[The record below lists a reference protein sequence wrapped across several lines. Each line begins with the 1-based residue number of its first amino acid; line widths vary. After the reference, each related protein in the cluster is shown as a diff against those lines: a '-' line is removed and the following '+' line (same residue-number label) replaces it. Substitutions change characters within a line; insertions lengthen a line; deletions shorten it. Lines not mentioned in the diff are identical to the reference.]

1 MAVLEAWSH
10 RLPVLMTEAC
20 NLPEGIAAGAA
31 LRIEQHVAGIAQ
43 GLSELFAMPDAERS
57 RIGARALS
65 LVAERFSWPSVA
77 ARMKAVYDWV
87 GGLAAAPPT
96 VVFD

>member
-10 RLPVLMTEAC
+10 GLPVLMTEAC

-43 GLSELFAMPDAERS
+43 GLSELFAMPDPERS

-65 LVAERFSWPSVA
+65 LVAERFTWPSIA